1 MPRSTKATGRQRR
14 ATKED
19 LEWLKLA
26 KYEGLKQF
34 TALDWARLV
43 MDRLTIKLALQSD
56 KLHFANDMFQRVQAK
71 PLVRLGSDMGYV
83 GPAHESNTN
92 SVKSMT
98 VKQLRWLS
106 GEVGQ
111 IEERCADDAIPFD
124 AEKTIIDVMLADHA
138 TSAFHRQAHVTIDIA
153 APRKQILADFQA
165 WLDSW
170 MSNGANLPEFD
181 YREGVLMAKAQNIW
195 IPYRAVEYF
204 DLDLYAQLSDKIVEG
219 KPRWSTLFPDMG
231 ESERDSQ
238 RHKTPS
244 AVKHLFSQD
253 TCRALFYEG
262 KILTGQDA

>member
-1 MPRSTKATGRQRR
+1 MPSATNATGRQPR

-19 LEWLKLA
+19 LEWLELP

-43 MDRLTIKLALQSD
+43 
-56 KLHFANDMFQRVQAK
+56 
-71 PLVRLGSDMGYV
+71 RLGSDMGYV
-83 GPAHESNTN
+83 GPAHASNTN

-98 VKQLRWLS
+98 VKRLRWLS

-111 IEERCADDAIPFD
+111 IEERCADNGIPFD

-181 YREGVLMAKAQNIW
+181 YREGELMAKAWNIW
-195 IPYRAVEYF
+195 IPNRAVEYF

-219 KPRWSTLFPDMG
+219 KPRWSTLFRDMG
-231 ESERDSQ
+231 ERYRDSQ
-238 RHKTPS
+238 RRKTAS

-253 TCRALFYEG
+253 TCRALFYEAG
-262 KILTGQDA
+262 NPDRAGRLT